1 MKHSSGYINEL
12 CYISL
17 AFGLMDASE
26 KVEDGECPDNGAIV
40 RKADYHTNKRLKRSI
55 SKYQKGDRIGELQ
68 CGSIKN

>member
-1 MKHSSGYINEL
+1 VKHSSGYINEL

-40 RKADYHTNKRLKRSI
+40 RKADYHTNKRLK
-55 SKYQKGDRIGELQ
+55 KKH
-68 CGSIKN
+68 